1 VPSASAI
8 PTGDGPRRYR
18 SPRRAQ
24 QAEQTRNEIITAAT
38 RLFTANGWAATG
50 MRDVAREAGVATE
63 TVYAHFA
70 SKTGLLQRAMDVAV
84 VGDVA
89 PVALAERPEFAALA
103 QGPRADRI
111 AAAARLLTEVNQR
124 TSGFAKVLREAA
136 PTDPVIAEMLH
147 AARERI
153 RVDIASGAA
162 AVMGRKP
169 TRLERDGLW
178 ALLSVEVYLLL
189 VEESGWSI
197 RQYRTWAAEMLDREI
212 PYPQQVPIRLRSR

>member
-1 VPSASAI
+1 VPSVPASPANDA
-8 PTGDGPRRYR
+8 TRRYR

-24 QAEQTRNEIITAAT
+24 QAEQTRAEIVSAAT
-38 RLFTANGWAATG
+38 RLFTENGWAATG

-63 TVYAHFA
+63 TVYAHFS

-84 VGDVA
+84 VGDTA
-89 PVALAERPEFAALA
+89 PVSLAERPEFAALA
-103 QGPRADRI
+103 QGSRAERI
-111 AAAARLLTEVNQR
+111 TAAAMLLTEVNQR

-136 PTDPVIAEMLH
+136 PTDAVIAEMLR

-153 RVDIASGAA
+153 RLDIAAGAA

-169 TRLERDGLW
+169 TRRERDGLW

-189 VEESGWSI
+189 VEHSGWSI
-197 RQYRTWAAEMLDREI
+197 TQYRTWVAEMLEREI
-212 PYPQQVPIRLRSR
+212 PKS

>member
-1 VPSASAI
+1 MPPASGKPTSA
-8 PTGDGPRRYR
+8 TPRRYR
-18 SPRRAQ
+18 SPHRAQ
-24 QAEQTRNEIITAAT
+24 QAERTRAAVVAAAT

-63 TVYAHFA
+63 TVYAHFS

-84 VGDVA
+84 VGDDA

-103 QGPRADRI
+103 QGSRADRI
-111 AAAARLLTEVNQR
+111 AAAAMLLTEVNHR

-136 PTDPVIAEMLH
+136 PTDAVIAEMLR

-153 RVDIASGAA
+153 RVDIAAGAA

-169 TRLERDGLW
+169 TRRERDSLW
-178 ALLSVEVYLLL
+178 ALLSIEVYLLL
-189 VEESGWSI
+189 VEESGWSLK
-197 RQYRTWAAEMLDREI
+197 QYRAWVAEVLERE
-212 PYPQQVPIRLRSR
+212 VPSS